1 MSKVFIEEST
11 LSSIGDAIRSKTG
24 EAGLIAPLDMATAIS
39 NLATGGGGNLQ
50 YTYLEGGSTG
60 TSVITWNLSNSLMDE
75 TTPFMLLMTAGN
87 SSSSFNAS
95 TARYPLVFYWDGNSL
110 EVVYCNT
117 SNSYSSGKYYVSSS
131 YENMK
136 LIVNFSTNIYQY
148 QSAHLFYNV

>member
-11 LSSIGDAIRSKTG
+11 LTSIGDAIRSKTG
-24 EAGLIAPLDMATAIS
+24 ETGLIAPLNMVTAIS
-39 NLATGGGGNLQ
+39 NLATGGGNLQ
-50 YTYLEGGSTG
+50 YTYLEGGTTG
-60 TSVITWNLSNSLMDE
+60 TQVITWNLSNSLTDE
-75 TTPFMLLMTAGN
+75 TTPFMLLMIAGN
-87 SSSSFNAS
+87 NSSTLNAS

-136 LIVNFSTNIYQY
+136 LIVNFSTHIYQY
-148 QSAHLFYNV
+148 PSAHLFYNV